1 MYTAEGTRRGASSG
15 SSPRGLRQT
24 SASSTSCGWL
34 RVESHWATPEF
45 VVPRSS
51 AQPAMRAIAYPGTLT
66 VPPAQRLTEGM
77 GQPEADAEAVA
88 RVRSGDQDAFRFLV
102 ERHTNAVYRLAC
114 RMTGNAHD
122 AEDVVQETFL
132 RAFRRLDDFEER
144 AQFGSW
150 LHRIAANCSYDLLR
164 ARAREQARRRS
175 GENEAGEP
183 IEHAVPSTAPGPER
197 LAAGSELR
205 RRVQAAMRRMS
216 ALERAAFTLRH
227 LEGHSISEIE
237 AALGLDTSAA
247 KQSIFR
253 AVRKLRQALGEPD
266 AHLVGMKA

>member
-1 MYTAEGTRRGASSG
+1 
-15 SSPRGLRQT
+15 
-24 SASSTSCGWL
+24 
-34 RVESHWATPEF
+34 
-45 VVPRSS
+45 
-51 AQPAMRAIAYPGTLT
+51 MRAGG
-66 VPPAQRLTEGM
+66 RLIEGM
-77 GQPEADAEAVA
+77 GQAEVDAAAVA
-88 RVRSGDQDAFRFLV
+88 RVRSGETDAFRVLV

-132 RAFRRLDDFEER
+132 RAFKRLDDFEAR

-164 ARAREQARRRS
+164 ARAREQARRLPA
-175 GENEAGEP
+175 ENDEGEP
-183 IEHAVPSTAPGPER
+183 IEHTVASPAPGPER

-205 RRVQAAMRRMS
+205 RRVQAAMQRMS

-227 LEGHSISEIE
+227 LEGRSIAEIE
-237 AALGLDTSAA
+237 QALGLDTSAA

-253 AVRKLRQALGEPD
+253 AVRKVRQTLGACE
-266 AHLVGMKA
+266 ARGEAAKA